1 MKKTLAILFVLF
13 ASVAAAHQAR
23 GEELAM
29 FGNLPDPGKE
39 WSVLKKGARTDRS
52 FYSFSW
58 VVFTNS
64 RTGDILS
71 FVADR
76 YAGAVRTVSSDPV
89 RQAAVDMFPGGYPHL
104 IESNGP
110 TGWVIEDY
118 LRNGVMQLDATDVG
132 AKKRV
137 FQDALEYTYVYED
150 ESQAARAA
158 RPHRLAHGYVLAFGD
173 LVVFMQHTSD
183 HAITTEL
190 ANDMALSLVLI
201 GAAREHAGNPG
212 PKTQPSKGE

>member
-1 MKKTLAILFVLF
+1 MKKLLSFLLAVI
-13 ASVAAAHQAR
+13 ASVAAAHQAC

-39 WSVLKKGARTDRS
+39 WSVLKKGARADGS

-58 VVFTNS
+58 VVFTNAK
-64 RTGDILS
+64 TGDILS

-76 YAGAVRTVSSDPV
+76 YAGSTRTVDSSPV

-110 TGWVIEDY
+110 TGWVIEEY
-118 LRNGVMQLDATDVG
+118 LRNGLVRLDATDGV
-132 AKKRV
+132 ARKRV

-150 ESQAARAA
+150 ESKA
-158 RPHRLAHGYVLAFGD
+158 RPNRLAHGYVLAFGD
-173 LVVFMQHTSD
+173 MVVFVQHTSD

-190 ANDMALSLVLI
+190 ANDMALSLVLT
-201 GAAREHAGNPG
+201 GAAREHAGNAG